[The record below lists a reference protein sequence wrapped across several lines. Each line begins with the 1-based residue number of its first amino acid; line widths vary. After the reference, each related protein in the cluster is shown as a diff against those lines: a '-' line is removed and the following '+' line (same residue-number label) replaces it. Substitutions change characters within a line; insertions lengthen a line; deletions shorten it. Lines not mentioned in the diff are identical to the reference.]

1 MKLIPKFKFFA
12 KAADG
17 EMRMIPAE
25 SMDLTNGFFYYSYHD
40 YTVEV
45 TMVFM
50 GIRLTLRIVWPC
62 FNQRGGLIKTA
73 KKFTS
78 QI

>member
-25 SMDLTNGFFYYSYHD
+25 SMDLTNGFSIIAI
-40 YTVEV
+40 
-45 TMVFM
+45 MI
-50 GIRLTLRIVWPC
+50 IR
-62 FNQRGGLIKTA
+62 
-73 KKFTS
+73 
-78 QI
+78 